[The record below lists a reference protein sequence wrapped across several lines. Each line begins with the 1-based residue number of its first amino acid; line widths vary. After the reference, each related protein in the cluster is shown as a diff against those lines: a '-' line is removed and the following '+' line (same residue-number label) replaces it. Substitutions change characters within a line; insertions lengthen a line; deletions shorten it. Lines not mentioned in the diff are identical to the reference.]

1 MAGHEILI
9 DIPRFDKSPEI
20 DLKVFFGAAIPV
32 DRDDPL
38 SFDDPEVTMLTTS
51 LTDNFEAHAKVFRV
65 FCTDHDELRAVLKRD
80 VKGYMV

>member
-38 SFDDPEVTMLTTS
+38 SFDDPEVTMLTT
-51 LTDNFEAHAKVFRV
+51 
-65 FCTDHDELRAVLKRD
+65 
-80 VKGYMV
+80 